1 MQISLYVSVSNIFL
15 PALKEC
21 STSQILEHKN
31 DVRSASSC
39 FCIWVSA
46 LALGAVWVS
55 HAVSIQCVLHPDW
68 KVLNAG
74 NSTGICWRLVADWS
88 ERQVP
93 AVQGCKVSG
102 YLSKN
107 QKVQSHKSGT
117 KDVWGELLLCGN
129 GLAQHLGL
137 SLTQGSSGR
146 KSVLCR
152 VTSAKVVS

>member
-39 FCIWVSA
+39 FHIWVSA

-117 KDVWGELLLCGN
+117 KDVGRAPGVWKWPGTAPRFESN
-129 GLAQHLGL
+129 PGLKWQEVSAL
-137 SLTQGSSGR
+137 QGD
-146 KSVLCR
+146 
-152 VTSAKVVS
+152 